1 MKNLQG
7 LLNTSNEH
15 RDVDMGLTVVEGQA
29 GHCLDWNPI
38 GDLQWPEGRKKCKY
52 NKGEPRLTYDCIEN
66 VA

>member
-29 GHCLDWNPI
+29 GHCLD
-38 GDLQWPEGRKKCKY
+38 
-52 NKGEPRLTYDCIEN
+52 
-66 VA
+66 